1 MALQHSSDTE
11 LGILISPSGPFIENH
26 GSKVLSAEEVSEADK
41 RNAKF
46 MKHEWRSPRRGEH
59 VSFASTD
66 DELSTDEELSD
77 DTGIADQGSL

>member
-1 MALQHSSDTE
+1 MIEKLDGST
-11 LGILISPSGPFIENH
+11 IL
-26 GSKVLSAEEVSEADK
+26 

-46 MKHEWRSPRRGEH
+46 MKHEWQSPRRAEH